1 MNEKKPEKDN
11 RDFYDR
17 ISQAYDLLADASEQ
31 EARRAC
37 EGLLDAKPGEAILEI
52 GFGTGHS
59 LLALAKAVTST
70 GTVHGIDVSSG
81 MRDVAQAR
89 IEEAGVADHVILR
102 IGDARHL
109 PYANQSMDGV
119 FMSFTLE
126 LFPLEEIPSVLSE
139 IKRVLRPTGRFAN
152 VSMAAVKPGESPSL
166 LERSYVWMHQHFPH
180 IVDCQPIDVEQLLTT
195 AKLRVVETKQ
205 LDIWTMPCLAV
216 KAFVH

>member
-11 RDFYDR
+11 REFYDR

-31 EARRAC
+31 EARRVC

>member
-31 EARRAC
+31 EARRVC
-37 EGLLDAKPGEAILEI
+37 EGLLDAKPGESILEI